1 VDASVWQ
8 AEQFEQ
14 HRRYLQAV
22 AYRMLGSVT
31 EAEDAVQEAW
41 VRLNRSPDDAIE
53 NLRAWLT
60 TVVGR
65 VCIDMLRSRQSR
77 REDLVGIWLPE
88 PLVSPEGP
96 STPEEEAELAD
107 SVGLALLVVLEA
119 LRPPERLA
127 YVLHDMFG
135 VPFEDIA
142 AVVDRTP
149 AAARQLASRARRR
162 VRGAAVP
169 DADLTRQR
177 EVAAAFLDAARGGD
191 FQGLVAVL
199 HPDVVFRVDAGQR
212 SRRLPTL
219 IRGATDVA
227 RQAAVQGP
235 RFASLCRLT
244 VVNGSV
250 GIVAQSRSGPI
261 AVAGLTVVGAR
272 ITAIDL
278 VLDPVKLRHIPPPR
292 RDQSR

>member
-8 AEQFEQ
+8 AEQFEE
-14 HRRYLQAV
+14 HRQYLQAV
-22 AYRMLGSVT
+22 AYRMLGSVA

-41 VRLNRSPDDAIE
+41 VRLSGSRDDAIE
-53 NLRAWLT
+53 NMRAWLT

-77 REDLVGIWLPE
+77 REDLAGVWLPE
-88 PLVSPEGP
+88 PLVSREDP

-107 SVGLALLVVLEA
+107 SVGLALLVVLET

-149 AAARQLASRARRR
+149 AAARQLASRARRQ

-169 DADLTRQR
+169 DADLATQR
-177 EVAAAFLDAARGGD
+177 KVAAAFLEAARAGD

-199 HPDVVFRVDAGQR
+199 HPDVVFRVDTGQR
-212 SRRLPTL
+212 ARRLPTL
-219 IRGATDVA
+219 IRGRTGVA
-227 RQAAVQGP
+227 RQAAAQGP
-235 RFASLCRLT
+235 RFASLCQLA

-250 GIVAQSRSGPI
+250 GIVAQSGSGPF
-261 AVAGLTVVGAR
+261 AVAGLTMVEAR
-272 ITAIDL
+272 IVAIDL
-278 VLDPVKLRHIPPPR
+278 ILDPAKLRRIPR
-292 RDQSR
+292 S